1 MMLENMFPIKTGTSK
16 LVMLHENPIQ
26 QEENKAKLFLELCLP
41 EAKVVYKQ

>member
-1 MMLENMFPIKTGTSK
+1 MMLENMLPIKTGTGK

-26 QEENKAKLFLELCLP
+26 QEENKVELFLELCLP

>member
-1 MMLENMFPIKTGTSK
+1 MMLTNTFPIKMGTSK

-26 QEENKAKLFLELCLP
+26 QEKNVMKLFLELCLP